1 MKNNQ
6 DKSIS
11 LVILT
16 ISGLAIILWLYN
28 YYLGYD
34 SSLVIKSFN
43 INNFLFWA
51 VNNTDL
57 LIIVYIFLSLQL
69 AGISEFK
76 QRQDYLVVAL
86 ISLIFTPIGLL
97 FIKAVSYT
105 HLTLPT
111 ILLV

>member
-1 MKNNQ
+1 MKKNQ

-11 LVILT
+11 LTILIIT
-16 ISGLAIILWLYN
+16 GLAIILWIYN
-28 YYLGYD
+28 YYLLND
-34 SSLVIKSFN
+34 SSLFINNFN
-43 INNFLFWA
+43 INNVFNWA

-57 LIIVYIFLSLQL
+57 LIIFYIFSSLQF

-97 FIKAVSYT
+97 FIKNEDNKNDN
-105 HLTLPT
+105 
-111 ILLV
+111 

>member
-1 MKNNQ
+1 MKNNL

-11 LVILT
+11 LIVLT

-34 SSLVIKSFN
+34 SSLVMKSFN
-43 INNFLFWA
+43 INSFLLWA

-57 LIIVYIFLSLQL
+57 LIIFYIFSSLQL

-86 ISLIFTPIGLL
+86 ISLIFTPIGLF
-97 FIKAVSYT
+97 FIKDENEN
-105 HLTLPT
+105 
-111 ILLV
+111 